1 MDAFIQIVFVL
12 LILSMITEKITNL
25 VKLRPTSWVKSIALL
40 FVSKKSETENAEQ
53 QRSRE
58 IQTMAIITGIVV
70 ALMTRASIF
79 HVSDPS
85 FELGWQAFDFKQDNA
100 WLHVLYEVFGCLLTG
115 FFLSLGSKFFHDLL
129 DLLLESKN
137 LKRKLNDREAIQNLH
152 TIEEVDNYIAEVEPI
167 LVEKKLEEYLQ
178 SVANF
183 SHFEYDET
191 EEAAN
196 VYLLNMSDEDWND
209 LKDVI
214 VVKTANKKNKKI
226 QLNYLD
232 F

>member
-40 FVSKKSETENAEQ
+40 FVSKKSAIENADQ

-58 IQTMAIITGIVV
+58 IQTMAIIAGIVV
-70 ALMTRASIF
+70 ALLTRASIF
-79 HVSDPS
+79 QIYNPA
-85 FELGWQAFDFKQDNA
+85 FELGWQSFDFSQDNA
-100 WLHVLYEVFGCLLTG
+100 WLHALYDIFGCLLTG

-137 LKRKLNDREAIQNLH
+137 LKRKLNDRESIANLH
-152 TIEEVDNYIAEVEPI
+152 TIEEVDRYIAEVEPV

-196 VYLLNMSDEDWND
+196 VYLLNMSDEDWKG
-209 LKDVI
+209 LKDFI
-214 VVKTANKKNKKI
+214 LVKTANKKSKKI
-226 QLNYLD
+226 TLNYID